1 MARSRGRGRPSLAST
16 RDAPVTTT
24 EPRVERAPST
34 NAAGVVAV
42 LSAAAIW
49 SVGGVLGKSA
59 HAEGIVLSFWRLW
72 IASAVM
78 VLIVARTRRWPS
90 RADVRASFVA
100 GVLFGLNL
108 CVFFITLEHTTI
120 AVALI
125 IGALS
130 PVVALPIATMF
141 MGEQLTA
148 VKVVCALLAV
158 AGVVAAVATAP
169 PDEQG
174 HTTQLVGYLWAVAAL
189 MVWVL
194 YLLQTKRV
202 RSRVDTVPYMA
213 CVTWIGAVTASVLV
227 VATRSELDQIHG
239 RGWLWVTLLAIGP
252 GLAGHGLVAWA
263 QPRVDAS
270 VTSVLIQLE
279 PVGASVAAWVVLG
292 ESMSLLQGL
301 AMALVVAAL
310 CTLAYSESREGT
322 VALDE
327 GLG

>member
-1 MARSRGRGRPSLAST
+1 MASGLML
-16 RDAPVTTT
+16 
-24 EPRVERAPST
+24 
-34 NAAGVVAV
+34 GVVA
-42 LSAAAIW
+42 AT
-49 SVGGVLGKSA
+49 
-59 HAEGIVLSFWRLW
+59 HH
-72 IASAVM
+72 
-78 VLIVARTRRWPS
+78 WPS

-108 CVFFITLEHTTI
+108 CVFFITLGHTTI

-141 MGEQLTA
+141 MGERLTM
-148 VKVVCALLAV
+148 VKVVCATVAV
-158 AGVVAAVATAP
+158 AGVVAAVLTAP
-169 PDEQG
+169 PDEKG
-174 HTTQLVGYLWAVAAL
+174 HTTQMVGYLWALASL
-189 MVWVL
+189 LIWVL

-202 RSRVDTVPYMA
+202 RSRVETVPYIA
-213 CVTWIGAVTASVLV
+213 CVTWVGALTATALVLV
-227 VATRSELDQIHG
+227 TRSDLGQVHG
-239 RGWLWVTLLAIGP
+239 RGWWWVLLLAIGP

-279 PVGASVAAWVVLG
+279 PVGASLAAWWFLHEGV
-292 ESMSLLQGL
+292 SLRQGL
-301 AMALVVAAL
+301 AMSLVVAAL
-310 CTLAYSESREGT
+310 CTLAYSESREGR